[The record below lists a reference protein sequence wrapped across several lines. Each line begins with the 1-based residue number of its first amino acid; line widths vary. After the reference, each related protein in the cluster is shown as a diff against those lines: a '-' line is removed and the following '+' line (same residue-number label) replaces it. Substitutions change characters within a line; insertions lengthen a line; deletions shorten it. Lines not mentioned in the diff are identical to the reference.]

1 MATTLLIISAI
12 YFLITN
18 GIDTLLYNVGKDVLS
33 PWHRVI
39 QRMSFHYENKST
51 EKICSII
58 SWLSLLIL
66 LPTSISLAF
75 HINWFLAFLIG
86 AVLLKFIVQG
96 FIVNIYIAII
106 RRANLYSSMIIT
118 FIIGVITLIIG
129 ILTR

>member
-1 MATTLLIISAI
+1 MATTLLIISAF

-18 GIDTLLYNVGKDVLS
+18 GIETFIYNVGKDILS
-33 PWHRVI
+33 PWYRVV
-39 QRMSFHYENKST
+39 QSMSFRYENEST

-75 HINWFLAFLIG
+75 HLNWFIAFAIG
-86 AVLLKFIVQG
+86 FALKFIVQG
-96 FIVNIYIAII
+96 FIVNIYVAII
-106 RRANLYSSMIIT
+106 RRANLFSSMIIT

-129 ILTR
+129 VLVR